1 MATTRTFQD
10 MLNEYLTYDLL
21 REELVKRDYILQ
33 RVEKDDGWKGGNLIV
48 PFKGSRATS
57 VKFGGLTD
65 VGDITEDVYVRGQ
78 VSAYKEAWG
87 SMKFNYT
94 DLVQH
99 DTGRINEDTFLRIL
113 PDQIED
119 FMDYYKQV
127 VSIQLTTGPHFATA
141 VSNGDIAGVGTIRV
155 DRVDRF
161 YIGQRVDIDDD
172 DSPVS
177 TLYVIAIDVNDGA
190 AGFPGSGLVTFSN
203 APGGPAVTLVAY
215 TTAQNA
221 RFYHDG
227 VDVTGANTF
236 TSIRSQ
242 LLSAANGGSATL
254 FGVSKLAYPYLQA
267 VQIDGSGMT
276 ALNILEVIFDGHTQM
291 KTKAKGMANEVLMS
305 WNRLGACMKVI
316 ENQKGDFKVR
326 PDSEEASQYGWMK
339 ITIGSVS
346 GIYLTLVG
354 IQEMDDDVMYYMDWN
369 AVKMHSNGLIRK
381 HRSPDGLE
389 YHVVRANTGYQYV
402 CDIAMYGELVVNK
415 PGQCGVI
422 HSISF

>member
-1 MATTRTFQD
+1 MATARTFQD

-57 VKFGGLTD
+57 VKFGGLTAANE
-65 VGDITEDVYVRGQ
+65 ISEDLYVRGE

-87 SMKFNYT
+87 SMIFNYT

-127 VSIQLTTGPHFATA
+127 VSIQLTTGPHFASAT
-141 VSNGDIAGVGTIRV
+141 SNGDIAGVGTIRV

-172 DSPVS
+172 DSGVLALLVS
-177 TLYVIAIDVNDGA
+177 AIDVNDGT
-190 AGFPGSGLVTFSN
+190 AGFPGSGLVTFTDLLG
-203 APGGPAVTLVAY
+203 AAVNLVAY

-236 TSIRSQ
+236 TSLRSQ

-276 ALNILEVIFDGHTQM
+276 ALNILETIFDANTQI
-291 KTKAKGMANEVLMS
+291 KTKAKGTAGEVLMS

-339 ITIGSVS
+339 ITIGSVA
-346 GIYLTLVG
+346 GVYLTLVG
-354 IQEMDDDVMYYMDWN
+354 IQEMDDDVMYFMDWN
-369 AVKMHSNGLIRK
+369 CVKMHSNGLIRK

-389 YHVVRANTGYQYV
+389 YHVVRNTSGYQYI